1 MKKFTILF
9 AALFIHGHAL
19 AFTIATGSAEGTYFK
34 IAQDIKQ
41 IADKEGIPIEVVQTN
56 GSFDNV
62 NLLGAGK
69 VDLAILQLD
78 VLRFV
83 AEIMLKETGFNVFQ
97 EAKVVLNLY
106 PEEIHIIARD
116 EKIRTVQELQGKRV
130 AVGPEKSGSALT
142 AEVLL
147 AGFNVHIDR
156 VFDSPEEAVKKMV
169 GLAKWIRMRCH
180 RSS

>member
-1 MKKFTILF
+1 L
-9 AALFIHGHAL
+9 LIHGHAL

-116 EKIRTVQELQGKRV
+116 EKIRTVQSCKVNE
-130 AVGPEKSGSALT
+130 
-142 AEVLL
+142 
-147 AGFNVHIDR
+147 
-156 VFDSPEEAVKKMV
+156 SPLDPRRA
-169 GLAKWIRMRCH
+169 APR
-180 RSS
+180 